1 MEARAVPS
9 HGPSD
14 TQGLLGKSAKKGRV
28 RKRSTALSSRS
39 SAPAALS
46 CWAGAP
52 GIPGSP
58 GHQPLP
64 GSWRPRDTGTTT
76 AADCIPRPRR
86 RPPPALTRACASRSG
101 PAAPAGSRAPL
112 ARGDQA
118 AHAVDEPAR
127 AAWLGP
133 PQRSPTGHAT
143 GLPMQG
149 AEEWGVGVG
158 GGGRW
163 GVGVGE
169 RRVSWDWPGLAA
181 THSTAGREWLPG
193 RWDRPGRTR
202 VCSDGDGTRGKGPRA
217 AGSGSFTA
225 ASSSPARTR
234 RPPGS
239 RVPATPGAR
248 ARGPCA
254 HARPYSLRGARPVPG
269 RALDLRG
276 TRAPADDLTPSSP
289 SSPGRDRAWSPGI
302 RKAGPLDGSIA
313 PRNASLPF
321 PRPHP
326 RPLPPPFARG
336 KKLSQA
342 KTETNKRNQPQG
354 TRAVQEGQQE
364 VAREAGHFGGVGEG
378 CASQSGAP
386 PCSASNA
393 WGPVRL
399 LGGPGSHDF
408 SRGQPGS
415 EPVSGAAPLA
425 TWVSPRHGET
435 RPHGPRHTQ
444 PGLAGLIQSGA

>member
-9 HGPSD
+9 RGPTD
-14 TQGLLGKSAKKGRV
+14 TQGLLGKLAKKGRV

-39 SAPAALS
+39 STPAALS

-118 AHAVDEPAR
+118 AHGVDEPAR

-163 GVGVGE
+163 GSGGCLGT
-169 RRVSWDWPGLAA
+169 GLAWPPR
-181 THSTAGREWLPG
+181 TAPRAESGFQGAGTARAEPVFA
-193 RWDRPGRTR
+193 PK
-202 VCSDGDGTRGKGPRA
+202 GTRH
-217 AGSGSFTA
+217 
-225 ASSSPARTR
+225 
-234 RPPGS
+234 
-239 RVPATPGAR
+239 GAK
-248 ARGPCA
+248 
-254 HARPYSLRGARPVPG
+254 
-269 RALDLRG
+269 AL
-276 TRAPADDLTPSSP
+276 
-289 SSPGRDRAWSPGI
+289 
-302 RKAGPLDGSIA
+302 
-313 PRNASLPF
+313 
-321 PRPHP
+321 
-326 RPLPPPFARG
+326 
-336 KKLSQA
+336 
-342 KTETNKRNQPQG
+342 
-354 TRAVQEGQQE
+354 
-364 VAREAGHFGGVGEG
+364 
-378 CASQSGAP
+378 
-386 PCSASNA
+386 
-393 WGPVRL
+393 
-399 LGGPGSHDF
+399 
-408 SRGQPGS
+408 
-415 EPVSGAAPLA
+415 APLA
-425 TWVSPRHGET
+425 RAPSQQLPLVPPGQGGRRGPECPPRPAPE
-435 RPHGPRHTQ
+435 PAGPVPT
-444 PGLAGLIQSGA
+444 PDSTA

>member
-9 HGPSD
+9 RGPTD
-14 TQGLLGKSAKKGRV
+14 TQGLLGKLAKKGRV
-28 RKRSTALSSRS
+28 RERSTALSSRS
-39 SAPAALS
+39 STPAALS

-118 AHAVDEPAR
+118 AHGVDEPAR

-163 GVGVGE
+163 GVGVGVGE

-202 VCSDGDGTRGKGPRA
+202 VCSEGDGTRGKGPRA

-225 ASSSPARTR
+225 ASSSPAGTR

-254 HARPYSLRGARPVPG
+254 HARLYSLRGARPVPG

-289 SSPGRDRAWSPGI
+289 SSPGREEHGPRESAKQVLLMAVSPHGMP
-302 RKAGPLDGSIA
+302 ACPSPA
-313 PRNASLPF
+313 PTRVLSL
-321 PRPHP
+321 HP
-326 RPLPPPFARG
+326 SLRG
-336 KKLSQA
+336 KKT
-342 KTETNKRNQPQG
+342 KP
-354 TRAVQEGQQE
+354 
-364 VAREAGHFGGVGEG
+364 GE
-378 CASQSGAP
+378 
-386 PCSASNA
+386 N
-393 WGPVRL
+393 
-399 LGGPGSHDF
+399 
-408 SRGQPGS
+408 
-415 EPVSGAAPLA
+415 
-425 TWVSPRHGET
+425 
-435 RPHGPRHTQ
+435 
-444 PGLAGLIQSGA
+444 